1 MSRPIAVVTGAGSG
15 IGAAISIELAT
26 RGFSVVPTD
35 VDEESAARTAEKCG
49 AEGSYKL
56 DVTDAGGIDKAVRR
70 IVEGHGPL
78 GVWVSN
84 AGVSKMR
91 PFLEITP
98 DELDFTLDV
107 NLRGLFLSS
116 QSAAKAMVKAG
127 DGGCIVNIASMA
139 GKQGRVPFLSDY
151 VASKFGV
158 VGLTQAM
165 AYELAPFGI
174 RVNSVCP
181 GYVATPMQERELG
194 WEADLRATTVDEVR
208 KLYLADTPMRRLEL
222 PEDVARVV
230 GFLVG
235 ADSEFITGESIA
247 VNGGAFMD

>member
-56 DVTDAGGIDKAVRR
+56 DVTDAGGIDKTVRR

-78 GVWVSN
+78 AVWVSN

-139 GKQGRVPFLSDY
+139 GKQGRAVPFRLY
-151 VASKFGV
+151 R
-158 VGLTQAM
+158 T
-165 AYELAPFGI
+165 
-174 RVNSVCP
+174 
-181 GYVATPMQERELG
+181 
-194 WEADLRATTVDEVR
+194 EVR
-208 KLYLADTPMRRLEL
+208 HRRPDPGNGLRTRALRHTREQRL
-222 PEDVARVV
+222 PRLCRNSDARTRAW
-230 GFLVG
+230 L
-235 ADSEFITGESIA
+235 
-247 VNGGAFMD
+247 GGRPARNDCR